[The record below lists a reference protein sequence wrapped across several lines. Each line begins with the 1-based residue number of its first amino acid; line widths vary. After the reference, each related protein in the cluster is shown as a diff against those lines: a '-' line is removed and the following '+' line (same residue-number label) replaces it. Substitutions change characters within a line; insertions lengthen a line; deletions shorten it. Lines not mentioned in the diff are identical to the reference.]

1 MASKKFTDL
10 PVATAAD
17 GADILAIVD
26 VSTDTSK
33 QITKENFYKNLIP
46 QGDYVPVV
54 TLNDNAVVATPVIAR
69 YTDYGDTVD
78 VRLRVEYEADA
89 SAGSMSFLVSTPVG
103 SAATPAIAT
112 FNGSNGGD
120 VNFIVARGQG
130 ANILIE
136 IVIVPDSVGDFDC
149 VINYK
154 KA

>member
-33 QITKENFYKNLIP
+33 QITKDNFYKNLIP
-46 QGDYVPVV
+46 QGEYEPVV
-54 TLNDNAVVATPVIAR
+54 TLGDGAVSVTVVVAR

-78 VRLRVEYEADA
+78 VRLKVEYEGG
-89 SAGSMSFLVSTPVG
+89 AGDNGITFDIPAPVG
-103 SAATPAIAT
+103 TPTGQVVAT
-112 FNGSNGGD
+112 FNGGGGD
-120 VNFIVARGQG
+120 TLAVNARVVSGQLQIT
-130 ANILIE
+130 AA
-136 IVIVPDSVGDFDC
+136 VTPDTPSQFDC
-149 VINYK
+149 VLNYK